1 MAWRLTFGLPLQP
14 YRRGDV
20 RQPTKQSSRRED
32 GVEQARN
39 EGSQEG
45 STLCR
50 RETKEGPTLHI
61 QSMKGA
67 TTITCSCKWA
77 AFYWT
82 SNTLIHS
89 IHTFGMN
96 GRSLINSIHAW
107 ILATPFIPNYKTFDF
122 FIVSLTTRLIQ
133 KICTN
138 IVKFKSFFK
147 NFLLIKQATAKEVIF
162 CIIF

>member
-1 MAWRLTFGLPLQP
+1 MIMDCGLPAASDGRTALRKPTEGNLDGRSAAGARWCQFGGSGGDMAWRLTFGLPLQP

-45 STLCR
+45 STFCR

-67 TTITCSCKWA
+67 AAITCSCKWA
-77 AFYWT
+77 ASY
-82 SNTLIHS
+82 
-89 IHTFGMN
+89 
-96 GRSLINSIHAW
+96 
-107 ILATPFIPNYKTFDF
+107 
-122 FIVSLTTRLIQ
+122 
-133 KICTN
+133 
-138 IVKFKSFFK
+138 
-147 NFLLIKQATAKEVIF
+147 
-162 CIIF
+162 